1 MLRHLSQRANCEDQR
16 PRKTLQGGDNRSQA
30 VSQSVNYEQ
39 PRDKK
44 EKTVQS
50 SKWDQKPRYA
60 DGELL
65 QQQGDA
71 QIDLGINGEGSTQDT
86 TGLLVAI
93 DLDDN
98 SLRKKVM
105 SYQFQT
111 HKIRRLTM
119 MVSAICLVRAKSRT
133 PTTPVQAAVA
143 ASTASTISPT
153 ID

>member
-1 MLRHLSQRANCEDQR
+1 MQRHLSQRANCEDQR
-16 PRKTLQGGDNRSQA
+16 PRKTLQGGDDRSQA
-30 VSQSVNYEQ
+30 VSQSVSYELPQ
-39 PRDKK
+39 DKK
-44 EKTVQS
+44 ERALQS
-50 SKWDQKPRYA
+50 SKWGQQPRYA

-93 DLDDN
+93 DLNDN
-98 SLRKKVM
+98 SLRTKVM
-105 SYQFQT
+105 NHQFQT
-111 HKIRRLTM
+111 HKIRLTM